1 LNLLDDTNG
10 KQSVRELS
18 MAQRILIAGLGN
30 IFLGD
35 DGFGVE
41 VVRRLSTEHLS
52 GSVRVAD
59 FGVRALH
66 LAYELLDG
74 DYENTVLVDA
84 ARMGDRPGTV
94 YLIKPDLDTIFSDT
108 SELPDAH
115 AMDFRSVLR
124 LVKSL
129 GGQPGN
135 IYVVGC
141 EPLQLEDEV
150 GLSQPVADAVD
161 EALRLIHE
169 RLADWEQSRADH
181 A

>member
-1 LNLLDDTNG
+1 MG
-10 KQSVRELS
+10 
-18 MAQRILIAGLGN
+18 QRILIAGLGN

-41 VVRRLSTEHLS
+41 VIRRLSPEVLP

-66 LAYELLDG
+66 LAYELLD
-74 DYENTVLVDA
+74 DRYENTILVDA

-94 YLIKPDLDTIFSDT
+94 YLIEPHLDEIFSDT
-108 SELPDAH
+108 SALPDAH

-129 GGQPGN
+129 GGKVEH

-141 EPLQLEDEV
+141 EPLQLEDAI

-161 EALRLIHE
+161 EALRLIRE
-169 RLADWEQSRADH
+169 KLADWEQNRAEH

>member
-1 LNLLDDTNG
+1 MG
-10 KQSVRELS
+10 
-18 MAQRILIAGLGN
+18 QRILIAGLGN

-41 VVRRLSTEHLS
+41 VVRRLSPEVLH

-66 LAYELLDG
+66 LAYELLD
-74 DYENTVLVDA
+74 DRYENTILADA

-94 YLIKPDLDTIFSDT
+94 YLIKPDLEKIFSDT
-108 SELPDAH
+108 SALPDAH

-129 GGQPGN
+129 GGKVGH

-141 EPLQLEDEV
+141 EPLQLEDQV

-161 EALRLIHE
+161 EALRLIRE
-169 RLADWEQSRADH
+169 KLADWEQNRAEH